1 MARRTSSAAKRSAS
15 APRLDS
21 DASRHNQKQG
31 GEEQVSSPTGFDAT
45 HVCCHFV
52 RHSVVGQ
59 TEQSHGGPIYAEA
72 SARKGTRSSLMS
84 DPERRRHAPSSERC
98 GGGRRPQPGRLLVRH
113 RCTSDRLTAA
123 PCGCGSLKVRNSG
136 VSERRYGRPARARS
150 DRGLL
155 PLAEAMRQSAALVD
169 TSENA
174 LSRTCALG
182 WSTVA
187 PDVWLWRCSDSR
199 DVFFAVSEIAPP
211 SPRTWQPSRGRPP
224 SELGGESFS

>member
-1 MARRTSSAAKRSAS
+1 VARRTSSAAKRSAS

-72 SARKGTRSSLMS
+72 SARKRTRSSLMS

-136 VSERRYGRPARARS
+136 VSERRYGRVSPAHCCAGLPSEPGRARFRASGSSKLVRVRWRRRRTIRSLARAFRPLVRS
-150 DRGLL
+150 
-155 PLAEAMRQSAALVD
+155 P
-169 TSENA
+169 
-174 LSRTCALG
+174 
-182 WSTVA
+182 
-187 PDVWLWRCSDSR
+187 RCSSWR
-199 DVFFAVSEIAPP
+199 LTCPRVLVS
-211 SPRTWQPSRGRPP
+211 SSSSLHWLT
-224 SELGGESFS
+224 

>member
-72 SARKGTRSSLMS
+72 SARKRTRSSLMS

-136 VSERRYGRPARARS
+136 VSERRYGRRGTATSGPRGAPAAAGSSRRSGSRPEARDLHHAWREVAERA
-150 DRGLL
+150 
-155 PLAEAMRQSAALVD
+155 
-169 TSENA
+169 
-174 LSRTCALG
+174 
-182 WSTVA
+182 A
-187 PDVWLWRCSDSR
+187 PR
-199 DVFFAVSEIAPP
+199 
-211 SPRTWQPSRGRPP
+211 
-224 SELGGESFS
+224 